1 MSVPTPTP
9 EQVSAEQVR
18 RALDLLKYPYE
29 AIEPMSPPYPDVRV
43 TTPSGRIAVEATEVH
58 WGVGSRGGSPTRQKE
73 EAAIRAGVV
82 RTFGAG
88 TDPIPGIV
96 RAIESKCGKRYS
108 VDGDDLWLLL
118 VGGSPAA
125 PGSTFVFPPFLDLK
139 RLAALT
145 HERLAR
151 SGFSRCYLFCELAVP
166 DPALYGWDRDSSWQ
180 QIVPASTGSGSARPS
195 ARRALICPEC
205 GRDGAA
211 SAFVGQGPF
220 ERAIRHEEC
229 PSGHAWHVKEGF
241 GTESGPIECSCPDD
255 WLTVPAGFGMRFS
268 GLEHDAEMD
277 AFRWRLG
284 GRIVRRMGDAVVLDV
299 RVVEDAG
306 GTRTMA
312 VVGGQYEI
320 AAEKV
325 IEIRSRRRH

>member
-1 MSVPTPTP
+1 MFRASRSAHWISHP
-9 EQVSAEQVR
+9 EVGPSTCRVSS
-18 RALDLLKYPYE
+18 ALRG
-29 AIEPMSPPYPDVRV
+29 EPWPFSEEDAFRGLSCGSLPGDV
-43 TTPSGRIAVEATEVH
+43 
-58 WGVGSRGGSPTRQKE
+58 
-73 EAAIRAGVV
+73 
-82 RTFGAG
+82 
-88 TDPIPGIV
+88 
-96 RAIESKCGKRYS
+96 Y
-108 VDGDDLWLLL
+108 
-118 VGGSPAA
+118 
-125 PGSTFVFPPFLDLK
+125 
-139 RLAALT
+139 
-145 HERLAR
+145 
-151 SGFSRCYLFCELAVP
+151 CE
-166 DPALYGWDRDSSWQ
+166 
-180 QIVPASTGSGSARPS
+180 TM
-195 ARRALICPEC
+195 ICPEC

-220 ERAIRHEEC
+220 ERAVRHEEC

-284 GRIVRRMGDAVVLDV
+284 GRIVRRTGDAVVLDV

-320 AAEKV
+320 GAEKV